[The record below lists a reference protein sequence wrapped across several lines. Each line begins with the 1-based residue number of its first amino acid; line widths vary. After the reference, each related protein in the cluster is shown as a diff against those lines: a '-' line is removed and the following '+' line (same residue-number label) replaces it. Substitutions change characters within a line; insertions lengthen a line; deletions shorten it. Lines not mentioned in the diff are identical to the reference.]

1 MRTEFKRIVWIALIV
16 VFAIIIRIGFE
27 YAYDFFKE
35 SYTISQFAYLALRFF
50 LFGVVVLIWISIV
63 ANSDQTINKL
73 PWLLVLALEPFV
85 GLALFLSFGRSF
97 RRSER
102 YRELPLLAPTKYLT
116 KEPVTDMDRQGY
128 MNIDSEI
135 TDIFKAGYNS
145 TGHHPYLND
154 TKVEVLTNGSEKFP
168 RLIEELHKAET
179 FILMQYY
186 IMRTDNIG
194 RAILSILR
202 EKAKEGVEVYL
213 LYDAFG
219 GVFLSKRFMKDLK
232 ESGIRVVVND
242 PVYFGFFN
250 TRINYRNH
258 RKVTV
263 IDGKVGFVGG
273 LNLADEY
280 NLGKFKDY
288 GFFRDT
294 HLVLEGDAVRSLT
307 QLFFRDF
314 YYNTNEFISDTKYY
328 PTYRVKAEGLV
339 QILPSGPEYKHPPI
353 RNVYVKIINNAKK
366 SIKIMTPYIALD
378 NELLT
383 SLVIAAS
390 SGVEVD
396 IIIPGIPDK
405 KSIYAVTK
413 SFIED
418 LLEVGIKVYTYT
430 PGFCHAKILI
440 IDDVMASCGS
450 YNLDNRSAKINFEV
464 TTLLYLQCV
473 DKLVE
478 DFKKDLEESQEISY
492 EVWLKRG
499 VIRRLYEGLLNLFS
513 PLV

>member
-1 MRTEFKRIVWIALIV
+1 M
-16 VFAIIIRIGFE
+16 
-27 YAYDFFKE
+27 
-35 SYTISQFAYLALRFF
+35 
-50 LFGVVVLIWISIV
+50 
-63 ANSDQTINKL
+63 
-73 PWLLVLALEPFV
+73 
-85 GLALFLSFGRSF
+85 
-97 RRSER
+97 
-102 YRELPLLAPTKYLT
+102 
-116 KEPVTDMDRQGY
+116 
-128 MNIDSEI
+128 
-135 TDIFKAGYNS
+135 
-145 TGHHPYLND
+145 
-154 TKVEVLTNGSEKFP
+154 
-168 RLIEELHKAET
+168 
-179 FILMQYY
+179 
-186 IMRTDNIG
+186 
-194 RAILSILR
+194 
-202 EKAKEGVEVYL
+202 
-213 LYDAFG
+213 
-219 GVFLSKRFMKDLK
+219 
-232 ESGIRVVVND
+232 
-242 PVYFGFFN
+242 
-250 TRINYRNH
+250 
-258 RKVTV
+258 
-263 IDGKVGFVGG
+263 GG

-513 PLV
+513 TLV

>member
-1 MRTEFKRIVWIALIV
+1 MRTELKRIIWIALIIS
-16 VFAIIIRIGFE
+16 FAVIIRIVFE
-27 YAYDFFKE
+27 FAYDFFNE
-35 SYTISQFAYLALRFF
+35 SYTVSQFAYVILRFF

-73 PWLLVLALEPFV
+73 PWLIVLALEPFV

-102 YRELPLLAPTKYLT
+102 YRGLPLLVPKQYLT
-116 KEPVTDMDRQGY
+116 KEPVTDMNRQGY
-128 MNIDSEI
+128 MDIDSEI
-135 TDIFKAGYNS
+135 TDIFKAGFNS

-168 RLIEELHKAET
+168 RLIEELHKAEK

-194 RAILSILR
+194 KAILSILR
-202 EKAKEGVEVYL
+202 EKAKEGVEVFL

-219 GVFLSKRFMKDLK
+219 GTFLNKRFMNKLKD
-232 ESGIRVVVND
+232 SGVKVIVND

-263 IDGKVGFVGG
+263 IDGKVGFLGG

-280 NLGKFKDY
+280 NLGRFNDY

-294 HLVLEGDAVRSLT
+294 HLVVEGNAVRSLT
-307 QLFFRDF
+307 QLFFRDV
-314 YYNTNEFISDTKYY
+314 YYNTDEFISDTKYY
-328 PTYRVKAEGLV
+328 PTHRVQSKGLV
-339 QILPSGPEYKHPPI
+339 QILPSGPEFKHPPI
-353 RNVYVKIINNAKK
+353 RNVYVKMINNAKQ

-378 NELLT
+378 RELLT
-383 SLVIAAS
+383 SLVIAAK
-390 SGVEVD
+390 SGVVVD

-405 KSIYAVTK
+405 KSIYTVTN
-413 SFIED
+413 SFVED
-418 LLEVGIKVYTYT
+418 LLEVGIRVYKYT
-430 PGFCHAKILI
+430 PGFCHAKLLI
-440 IDDVMASCGS
+440 IDDMMASCGT

-464 TTLLYLQCV
+464 TALLYLQGV
-473 DKLVE
+473 DKLIQ
-478 DFKKDLEESQEISY
+478 DFKNDIVESTEINY
-492 EVWLKRG
+492 ETWCKRG
-499 VIRRLYEGLLNLFS
+499 MIKRIYEGLLNLFS